1 MYVKHL
7 GADMVLH
14 RARKVIGVLESAEQE
29 HLRSGSVLVDP
40 YESAAG
46 TSAIRLRVVRPL
58 PAEVEVLTRQV
69 VGACREALDDLALSL
84 VVASRRAPRST
95 TFPIAPDAHS
105 YLEVER
111 HGLRHANQLA
121 RRAVHSVTPWRGGDD
136 VLWDLHLLASSDRP
150 VIGLGQV
157 VELAPTRVPSVLGVL
172 QPGLETSRACLPVS
186 DGSRLAHPEAAVQLA
201 LTYGEPTRIRPLV
214 PTLRMLTAHVADVVD
229 RVVGAAERPS
239 TQSGRPLG

>member
-29 HLRSGSVLVDP
+29 YLASGSVLVDP

-46 TSAIRLRVVRPL
+46 TPAIRLRVVRPL
-58 PAEVEVLTRQV
+58 PAEVEALTGEV
-69 VGACREALDDLALSL
+69 VRACRDALDDLALSL
-84 VVASRRAPRST
+84 VVAGRRAPRST
-95 TFPIAPDAHS
+95 TFPIAPDPHS

-111 HGLRHANQLA
+111 HCLRHANQLA
-121 RRAVHSVTPWRGGDD
+121 RRAVRSVTPWRGGDD
-136 VLWDLHLLASSDRP
+136 VLWDLHQLASSGRP

-172 QPGLETSRACLPVS
+172 QPGLHSSRACLPVS
-186 DGSRLAHPEAAVQLA
+186 DGSLLSHPETGIQLS
-201 LTYGEPTRIRPLV
+201 LTYGEPTRIRPLL
-214 PTLRMLTAHVADVVD
+214 PTLSMFTAHVADVID
-229 RVVGAAERPS
+229 RVVSAAESSTTPS
-239 TQSGRPLG
+239 DR